1 MIAVRFL
8 GLDDLGR
15 YFGAVNKATTVAT
28 MRAINAEAARG
39 RTLASRKIRE
49 QVGLKAS
56 YVNEKLKVRKATV
69 THLVAEISTPKR
81 GLLLTRFANRQ
92 LTLRGRKAGIAVR
105 VKPRGGFK
113 KMPKAFYI
121 RLRAGAEPGFN
132 EGIAIRDQ
140 ATNKVK
146 VLHGPSISQV
156 FNTVREDVAP
166 ELLEKYR
173 TTLAR
178 EIQYAMRGV
187 K

>member
-1 MIAVRFL
+1 MIAIKFQ
-8 GLDDLGR
+8 GLNDLGR
-15 YFGAVNKATTVAT
+15 YFGAVNKATTLAT
-28 MRAINAEAARG
+28 VRAINAEAARG

-49 QVGLKAS
+49 QIGLKAA
-56 YVNEKLKVRKATV
+56 YVNEKLKIRRATANN
-69 THLVAEISTPKR
+69 LVAEISTPKR

-92 LTLRGRKAGIAVR
+92 LTVRGRKAGVAVR
-105 VKPRGGFK
+105 VKPQGSFK

-121 RLRAGAEPGFN
+121 RLRAGAEPGWN
-132 EGIAIRDQ
+132 EGIALRDA

-173 TTLAR
+173 ATLAR

>member
-1 MIAVRFL
+1 MIAIKFD
-8 GLDDLGR
+8 GLNDLDR
-15 YFGAVNKATTVAT
+15 YFGAVNKATVVAT
-28 MRAINAEAARG
+28 VRAINAEAARG
-39 RTLASRKIRE
+39 KTLASRKIRE
-49 QVGLKAS
+49 QIGLKAG
-56 YVNEKLKVRKATV
+56 YVNERLKIRRATA
-69 THLVAEISTPKR
+69 TKLVAEISTPKR

-92 LTLRGRKAGIAVR
+92 ITVRGRKAGVAVR

-121 RLRAGAEPGFN
+121 RLRAGAMPGFN
-132 EGIAIRDQ
+132 EGIAIREND
-140 ATNKVK
+140 KVK